1 MELKKIGSIVALALC
16 FGIYYY
22 FTHSLRDR
30 QREMIYEAEGYVAWD
45 EEKAKEVF
53 QQSDELLDSAIHAL
67 QAHKREEARLLY
79 NEAVTNAAL
88 YLENHRDKQLESDL
102 TIGEWKK
109 LRNGVYLGIL
119 LDELDHLSGL
129 LGSGDIKAEAVEW
142 FVRGYSDMDLRP
154 LKQTYEDREKDL
166 EKTRSQKAPKWLR
179 LRVYDSTGGMKYEKT
194 IAQEVAGRWTPDYGF
209 KLVLGKSLGPVEE
222 KAIWK
227 RLTIHANEK
236 SAYYEFQGQGG
247 DNQFVNRS
255 PPVIP
260 YKLTLSFKIEGNSA
274 IPTSWDNL
282 SEITLDAPAPETL
295 YLSHNSSRSLDEGD
309 RLETESRKILQD
321 KLRQELGNLPVF
333 RLFPGLDAGQ
343 LTIIGNN
350 GKVDR
355 KSATALAYLSPG
367 KFSAQLKNALKIDSR
382 SGRGELM
389 GLVVDLGLEEHSG
402 WLLQSLETA
411 GLYDQKQVLE
421 AI

>member
-1 MELKKIGSIVALALC
+1 
-16 FGIYYY
+16 
-22 FTHSLRDR
+22 
-30 QREMIYEAEGYVAWD
+30 
-45 EEKAKEVF
+45 
-53 QQSDELLDSAIHAL
+53 
-67 QAHKREEARLLY
+67 
-79 NEAVTNAAL
+79 
-88 YLENHRDKQLESDL
+88 
-102 TIGEWKK
+102 
-109 LRNGVYLGIL
+109 
-119 LDELDHLSGL
+119 
-129 LGSGDIKAEAVEW
+129 
-142 FVRGYSDMDLRP
+142 
-154 LKQTYEDREKDL
+154 
-166 EKTRSQKAPKWLR
+166 
-179 LRVYDSTGGMKYEKT
+179 MKYEKT

-222 KAIWK
+222 KATWK

-421 AI
+421 AIQNKPWYGDWEPVLWLLKNGNDDIRSKLSRQLGDHLTNPKIKGAFIEMGNNPRDPRRLDMASFLLQKLPLDELEPFAVWIDDRDTRALNSALYCLLFRDLITFIG